1 MNDTRSSLET
11 QLANVAESLR
21 LIAERKSEY
30 VEATSIPLDLVKSER
45 ELLAR
50 RDDLARRL
58 AQLAAGAECP
68 YRSLEPFDVAHA
80 AFFFGRDDL
89 IATLAAAVRAQPFV
103 AVVGPSGSGKSSV
116 VRAGLIPRLRAD
128 ATRWRHVIFTPRKA
142 PLEELARAL
151 VDLKGV
157 AGFGQRQRDIGD
169 LAALLVADP
178 GAIRRALVEIQADQP
193 DAALLLAADQFE
205 EIYAADVPAATQQ
218 QFIAALLAAAAAD
231 PRIHVL
237 IAVRADF
244 YNALLADP
252 QLSRWLDKRQ
262 VSVPPLA
269 ERDLRAAIEAPA
281 RLTGRRFAPGLVD
294 RMVRDALGQPGNLPL
309 LQFALTELWQRQSA
323 AGELTHEAYDAL
335 GGVAGALSQTAEST
349 YQAYARREQQDLL
362 GHLFVRLVQPGV
374 NTQDARRRVARQE
387 LEASF
392 EGAPTPIWQVVGDL
406 AAARL
411 IVVDRDPATQ
421 EETVE
426 VAHESLVRSWTRLGH
441 WVDSDREF
449 LTWRQ
454 SRLGPQLRAW
464 QADPR
469 SADTLLRGEPLATAQ
484 RWLTARPADITD
496 QQRDYIFHSILHAG
510 QDLQEWLPRFVPLDE
525 ALAFLD
531 GYLGAADPAQQARG
545 IAALRWVAAGDREA
559 QVVERLRPLVLDH
572 PAEAIRHAA
581 AQALC
586 ARGQIAALTTL
597 LGARLSPTAR
607 ERLVDA
613 LAHTRN
619 LPGIGQRVAQN
630 LRAGRL
636 QVRLAAAAQLVWT
649 YRGEFALVLLLTYL
663 GATLAGIVS
672 RPLWSLMFQ
681 NAVLPGD
688 TPLEVPK
695 LPLDVFDHVVTLATF
710 LYIFIRKQIVDGGM
724 INRRDRG
731 LAAIAGSARS
741 LIFVT
746 GVDLLNQATN
756 GILSLALKSRPSL
769 GYLASWLERPL
780 LTLLPL
786 LVLIYSLNPISERRS
801 LLRHALSIAM
811 KTIGAGIMLS
821 LLILVMTTAGPELA
835 DTRRSSEGVTS
846 AYLYRLAAG
855 IYYSASLWL
864 YSAFVL
870 TCSLFAFLIGMRIA
884 FPPAFH
890 TPAQNP
896 IVTPRTLRRL
906 AVAGIALAAILIF
919 TSQVQPWRVVPLRLW
934 CAIDAPD
941 RPTNFMW
948 FLPNTEQLL
957 PYNQMR
963 AEPNLDARPISK
975 LTKGDCLQVLA
986 RHPDGGWFYGERDG
1000 VRGWMLIS
1008 VPRGLSWLTDSR
1020 RLPTMAP

>member
-1 MNDTRSSLET
+1 MNDTRSSLEA
-11 QLANVAESLR
+11 QLANVEASLR

-58 AQLAAGAECP
+58 AQLAADAECP

-89 IATLAAAVRAQPFV
+89 IATLAAAVQAQPFV

-116 VRAGLIPRLRAD
+116 VRAGLIPRLRED
-128 ATRWRHVIFTPRKA
+128 ATRWRHVFFTPRKA

-157 AGFGQRQRDIGD
+157 EGFGQRQRDIGD
-169 LAALLVADP
+169 LAALLAADP

-244 YNALLADP
+244 YNHILADA

-269 ERDLRAAIEAPA
+269 ESDLRAAIETPA

-349 YQAYARREQQDLL
+349 YQAYARREQQELL

-426 VAHESLVRSWTRLGH
+426 VAHESLVRSWARLGH

-469 SADTLLRGEPLATAQ
+469 SADTLLAAS
-484 RWLTARPADITD
+484 RWRP
-496 QQRDYIFHSILHAG
+496 RS
-510 QDLQEWLPRFVPLDE
+510 
-525 ALAFLD
+525 
-531 GYLGAADPAQQARG
+531 
-545 IAALRWVAAGDREA
+545 
-559 QVVERLRPLVLDH
+559 
-572 PAEAIRHAA
+572 
-581 AQALC
+581 
-586 ARGQIAALTTL
+586 
-597 LGARLSPTAR
+597 
-607 ERLVDA
+607 
-613 LAHTRN
+613 
-619 LPGIGQRVAQN
+619 
-630 LRAGRL
+630 
-636 QVRLAAAAQLVWT
+636 
-649 YRGEFALVLLLTYL
+649 
-663 GATLAGIVS
+663 
-672 RPLWSLMFQ
+672 
-681 NAVLPGD
+681 
-688 TPLEVPK
+688 
-695 LPLDVFDHVVTLATF
+695 
-710 LYIFIRKQIVDGGM
+710 
-724 INRRDRG
+724 
-731 LAAIAGSARS
+731 AGSPAAR
-741 LIFVT
+741 
-746 GVDLLNQATN
+746 
-756 GILSLALKSRPSL
+756 
-769 GYLASWLERPL
+769 
-780 LTLLPL
+780 
-786 LVLIYSLNPISERRS
+786 
-801 LLRHALSIAM
+801 
-811 KTIGAGIMLS
+811 
-821 LLILVMTTAGPELA
+821 
-835 DTRRSSEGVTS
+835 
-846 AYLYRLAAG
+846 
-855 IYYSASLWL
+855 
-864 YSAFVL
+864 
-870 TCSLFAFLIGMRIA
+870 
-884 FPPAFH
+884 
-890 TPAQNP
+890 
-896 IVTPRTLRRL
+896 
-906 AVAGIALAAILIF
+906 
-919 TSQVQPWRVVPLRLW
+919 
-934 CAIDAPD
+934 
-941 RPTNFMW
+941 
-948 FLPNTEQLL
+948 
-957 PYNQMR
+957 
-963 AEPNLDARPISK
+963 
-975 LTKGDCLQVLA
+975 
-986 RHPDGGWFYGERDG
+986 
-1000 VRGWMLIS
+1000 
-1008 VPRGLSWLTDSR
+1008 
-1020 RLPTMAP
+1020 